1 MFYTTDISVTLWILN
16 NNKKGG
22 LWHGRQLRDR
32 SGEVLF
38 VDLRTWNQNVYEKK
52 YVKFTEEQIASIHNI
67 YTDWQTWDTSEK
79 KYAKPELYY
88 SATTDEIK
96 ANNWSLVPSRYIE
109 FVDRDSEID
118 YETVMQES
126 AATVS
131 ELLARQKENIAN
143 LQKAFEVLG
152 FNLDKK

>member
-1 MFYTTDISVTLWILN
+1 M
-16 NNKKGG
+16 
-22 LWHGRQLRDR
+22 
-32 SGEVLF
+32 
-38 VDLRTWNQNVYEKK
+38 
-52 YVKFTEEQIASIHNI
+52 
-67 YTDWQTWDTSEK
+67 
-79 KYAKPELYY
+79 
-88 SATTDEIK
+88 
-96 ANNWSLVPSRYIE
+96 
-109 FVDRDSEID
+109 DRDSEID